1 MIQLTTQ
8 NTNLQAFYVAIY
20 DEMIIN
26 GSETTM
32 APLISFTSQ
41 LTGKIKNLLSFAT
54 VYTYKERYVLMVLDV
69 NTTDSPSIGRI
80 VLGTT
85 DFPYGMYDVNIYQN
99 DPSTATNLD
108 PDNAIK
114 KIYTGLMNLTPK
126 AGNEAI
132 DYTEYTTND
141 SETESVYITFDKL

>member
-1 MIQLTTQ
+1 MIQLTTYNSDAQ
-8 NTNLQAFYVAIY
+8 GFYLNLY
-20 DEMIIN
+20 DEMIVN

-32 APLISFTSQ
+32 NPLISFTSQ